1 MFSASYFVKLAL
13 ALITFGVAKFGKYE
27 MVGMVVANPQ

>member
-13 ALITFGVAKFGKYE
+13 ALITFGVVKFGIYV